1 MDIGNDDFI
10 GFGFSEALIAVAVG
24 FDRMVAFIANADDS
38 NTIDAVYR
46 AAT

>member
-10 GFGFSEALIAVAVG
+10 GFGFSEALVAVAVD
-24 FDRMVAFIANADDS
+24 FDGMVAFFANANDS
-38 NTIDAVYR
+38 NTIDAVDR